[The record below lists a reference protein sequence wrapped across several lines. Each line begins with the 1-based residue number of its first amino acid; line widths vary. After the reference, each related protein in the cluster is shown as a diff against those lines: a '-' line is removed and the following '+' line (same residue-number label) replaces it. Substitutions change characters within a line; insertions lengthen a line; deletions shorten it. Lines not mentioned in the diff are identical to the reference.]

1 MNGCAELKHKAL
13 AFFHGW
19 GASGRIWR
27 RQAEVFGNRLRVLT
41 PDIPAW
47 EPDWFR
53 EYLSELALPECVLVG
68 WSLGGMLLAQALA
81 QYQGPPP
88 GGLVLVGVAAAFC
101 RKSDCPWG
109 QAPSGVRA
117 MRRALGEDPQRVLAN
132 FAGNCL
138 APGEEPFR
146 AEVAA
151 GFRSPAHPENLAA
164 GLDYLLRQDL
174 RGSLSRIPGA
184 PVIVQCEA
192 HRIVAAPQAKFLH
205 EGLPGSKLHLLK
217 GAGHLPFVTQAAAFN
232 GILERILGGGPEQ

>member
-1 MNGCAELKHKAL
+1 MEAL
-13 AFFHGW
+13 GP
-19 GASGRIWR
+19 
-27 RQAEVFGNRLRVLT
+27 RQPVLT

-101 RKSDCPWG
+101 RKPDCPWG

-117 MRRALGEDPQRVLAN
+117 MRRALGEGPQRVLAN

-138 APGEEPFR
+138 SPGEEPFR
-146 AEVAA
+146 AEAA
-151 GFRSPAHPENLAA
+151 AVFRSPAHPENLAA

-174 RGSLSRIPGA
+174 TSSLSRIPGK
-184 PVIVQCEA
+184 PVLVQGDQD
-192 HRIVAAPQAKFLH
+192 RIVAAPQAKFLH
-205 EGLPGSKLHLLK
+205 ERLPGSQLYLLK

-232 GILERILGGGPEQ
+232 GILEWVLGGGPGS